1 MRSFAIEEPG
11 SPVPALYATLVPN
24 RFLKS
29 AENETHLSSKQV
41 SRIFFMTPNQL
52 QVLFELRSGV
62 KQLALT
68 DQEYLGIFGATG
80 KPKESGQDI

>member
-1 MRSFAIEEPG
+1 MH
-11 SPVPALYATLVPN
+11 
-24 RFLKS
+24 FL
-29 AENETHLSSKQV
+29 HLIHLTQFDDQGQV
-41 SRIFFMTPNQL
+41 NRIFLMTPNQL

>member
-1 MRSFAIEEPG
+1 
-11 SPVPALYATLVPN
+11 
-24 RFLKS
+24 
-29 AENETHLSSKQV
+29 
-41 SRIFFMTPNQL
+41 MTPNQL

-80 KPKESGQDI
+80 KPKESGQDIQGTHLEQAIWKFGYQGNQHNTSWMFFMGDHTQN

>member
-1 MRSFAIEEPG
+1 
-11 SPVPALYATLVPN
+11 
-24 RFLKS
+24 
-29 AENETHLSSKQV
+29 
-41 SRIFFMTPNQL
+41 MTPNQL

-80 KPKESGQDI
+80 KPKESGQDIQGTHLE

>member
-1 MRSFAIEEPG
+1 MHFLHLIQITQFDNQG
-11 SPVPALYATLVPN
+11 QVN
-24 RFLKS
+24 RISL
-29 AENETHLSSKQV
+29 
-41 SRIFFMTPNQL
+41 MTPNQL

>member
-1 MRSFAIEEPG
+1 M
-11 SPVPALYATLVPN
+11 
-24 RFLKS
+24 
-29 AENETHLSSKQV
+29 HLLHLIQLTQFDDQGQV
-41 SRIFFMTPNQL
+41 NRIFLMTPNQL

-68 DQEYLGIFGATG
+68 DQEYLGIFGGTG

>member
-1 MRSFAIEEPG
+1 MHFLHLIQIPQFDYQG
-11 SPVPALYATLVPN
+11 QVN
-24 RFLKS
+24 RISL
-29 AENETHLSSKQV
+29 
-41 SRIFFMTPNQL
+41 MTPNQL